1 MTPAHQPV
9 TDRRGFHLNKG
20 ISIEAIIAFLAL
32 LIGGLTYV
40 FHQDGRTTRNEEAIG
55 YLKEQ
60 DRLLRADI
68 MAGLER
74 IEKRLDAQD
83 LGSNRRR

>member
-1 MTPAHQPV
+1 MTPANQP

-20 ISIEAIIAFLAL
+20 ISLEAIIAFVAL

-40 FHQDGRTTRNEEAIG
+40 FHQDGRTTRNEEAIN

-60 DRLLRADI
+60 NRQFRDDIISRLD
-68 MAGLER
+68 R
-74 IEKRLDAQD
+74 IENKVDTQ
-83 LGSNRRR
+83 SNARVR